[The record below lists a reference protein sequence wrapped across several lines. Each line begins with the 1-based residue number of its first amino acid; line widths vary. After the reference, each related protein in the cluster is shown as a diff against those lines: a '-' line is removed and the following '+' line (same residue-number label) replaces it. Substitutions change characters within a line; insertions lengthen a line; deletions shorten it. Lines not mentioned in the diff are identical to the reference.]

1 MLLFT
6 NLVRE
11 IVCFFFRISCGA
23 METCRGGE
31 SETQIARW
39 QLMEIDD
46 TDRWRDRDMERLRDR
61 QRKPP
66 RD

>member
-1 MLLFT
+1 
-6 NLVRE
+6 
-11 IVCFFFRISCGA
+11 